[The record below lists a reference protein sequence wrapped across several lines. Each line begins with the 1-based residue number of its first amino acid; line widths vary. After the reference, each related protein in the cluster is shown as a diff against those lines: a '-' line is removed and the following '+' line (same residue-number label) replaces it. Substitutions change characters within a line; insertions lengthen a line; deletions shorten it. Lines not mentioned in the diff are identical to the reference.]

1 MLQFSNRLFLDIKNY
16 EMEKE
21 NLNKEGIYINYSTD
35 NIRDI
40 TIMIIGPKD
49 TPYQNGFYFFDMT
62 IPANYPFSPPEV
74 RFITH
79 GDRVRFHPNFY
90 VEGFVCLSVLNT
102 WGKEE
107 WCPSLNIVAIAKTI
121 QSVMN
126 DNPITNEPDYENEVG
141 DLAQNYIKIIRYYNF
156 KTAIFDSL
164 ENCPLRFT
172 HFLPEIK
179 RLFLLNYDS
188 HIENI
193 KKFSED
199 QDKVVTCQTYSMSVK
214 INYANIKER
223 IENLKILN
231 SSIK

>member
-16 EMEKE
+16 EIEKE

-40 TIMIIGPKD
+40 TMMIIGPSD

-62 IPANYPFSPPEV
+62 IPLNYPLSPPEV
-74 RFITH
+74 RFSTY
-79 GDRVRFHPNFY
+79 GDRIRFHPNFY
-90 VEGFVCLSVLNT
+90 VEGFVCLSILNT

-126 DNPITNEPDYENEVG
+126 SNPITNEPDYENETG
-141 DLAQNYIKIIRYYNF
+141 HLAQNYIKIIRYHNF
-156 KTAIFDSL
+156 KTAICDAV
-164 ENCPLRFT
+164 EACPLRFVN
-172 HFLPEIK
+172 FLPIIK
-179 RLFLLNYDS
+179 KLFLENYDS
-188 HIENI
+188 YIENI

-199 QDKVVTCQTYSMSVK
+199 NNKVVICQTYSLSVK
-214 INYANIKER
+214 INYTYLIERMEKIKAL
-223 IENLKILN
+223 IA
-231 SSIK
+231 